1 MTVPSGALGA
11 VEVAATVPLSPGV
24 HLAGVTTVRDAEEGC
39 LAVGH
44 SGGGPGGPS
53 QQLEGVGRGVEAGGE
68 GDGAEVQLLPE
79 ADLVR
84 LAGEDLAVGE
94 VEALDVSEYSRVV
107 LQTVSRGSPG
117 V

>member
-24 HLAGVTTVRDAEEGC
+24 HLPGVATVRDAEEGC
-39 LAVGH
+39 LAVVH
-44 SGGGPGGPS
+44 SGGGSGGPS
-53 QQLEGVGRGVEAGGE
+53 QQLEGVGRGVKAGGE

-79 ADLVR
+79 ADLVC
-84 LAGEDLAVGE
+84 LAGEDLAVSE